1 MGRPKAS
8 LSSGDGL
15 IALRRYVE
23 KMEQASDP
31 VVQRAR
37 DELFYTAYRV
47 PLKAF
52 SEADFIFCDAPTGS
66 GKTIALPTLA
76 SRLAK
81 HLSLPR
87 VVVALPYLVTCRQST
102 KLMRK
107 LVAEAGIVVAEDT
120 SGTPRDEDFRD
131 QSWQCGMTVIS
142 SVAFLEMLNHL
153 SENRSEKWRLLHNAV
168 IILDDCCQWLSPEL
182 SAYVLVRLLE
192 LRNQGARIIFSSAT
206 LPKYWEMPE
215 IEMLL
220 GRRVKV
226 ESLSIGSEI
235 SNRLSNRVAINRLPR
250 ALNFAGVAKLA
261 LEHRRLGSGLIV
273 VNTVATTVRLA
284 ATLNHS
290 LSDHYR
296 VLCISRLLCPYD
308 KRRMENL
315 IKDLLQNPKDPV
327 LVVATSCVEAGWD
340 VSFPWGMRE
349 ESWISNL
356 LQLVGRV
363 NRHSE
368 FGTNAPVYSFQLADP
383 LVRDNPELRQQITC
397 FQAIAAK
404 PGSIR
409 ASAVTSVTH
418 RLMTDFAPRLLTNA
432 KALVSALKSGDTEY
446 IRTHAR
452 LIKGLKTH
460 CFGPIHKLPE
470 AVKRRLSD
478 ERGLVIDA
486 ELARTLDAYRIEVSS
501 TIFEKLPWKFEMKII
516 DGEPWYFLRPE
527 EYDPE
532 KGGAQIDR

>member
-1 MGRPKAS
+1 MRRAQAP
-8 LSSGDGL
+8 LLNGDGL
-15 IALRRYVE
+15 IALRHYVE
-23 KMEQASDP
+23 KMEQARDP

-37 DELFYTAYRV
+37 EELFDTAYCV
-47 PLKAF
+47 PLKPF
-52 SEADFIFCDAPTGS
+52 SEADFIYCDAPTGS

-81 HLSLPR
+81 HLGLPR
-87 VVVALPYLVTCRQST
+87 IVVVLPYLVTCRQST
-102 KLMRK
+102 QVMRK
-107 LVAEAGIVVAEDT
+107 LVAKAGIIVAEDT
-120 SGTPRDEDFRD
+120 SGTPRGEDLRE
-131 QSWQCGMTVIS
+131 QSWQGGMTVIS

-153 SENRSEKWRLLHNAV
+153 SEKRSAKWRLLHSAV

-192 LRNQGARIIFSSAT
+192 LRDQGARIIFSSAT

-220 GRRVKV
+220 GRSVKV
-226 ESLSIGSEI
+226 EGLSIGSEV
-235 SNRLSNRVAINRLPR
+235 SSQLSNRVAINRLPR
-250 ALNFAGVAKLA
+250 ALNFAAVTKLA

-284 ATLNHS
+284 ATLSHD
-290 LSDHYR
+290 LFDHYR
-296 VLCISRLLCPYD
+296 VLSISRLLCPHD
-308 KRRMENL
+308 KRRVENL
-315 IKDLLQNPKDPV
+315 IKDFLQNPKDPV
-327 LVVATSCVEAGWD
+327 LLVATSCVEAGWD

-356 LQLVGRV
+356 LQMVGRV

-368 FGTNAPVYSFQLADP
+368 YGINAPVYSFQLADP
-383 LVRDNPELRQQITC
+383 LVRHNPQLRQQITC
-397 FQAIAAK
+397 FQAMAAK
-404 PGSIR
+404 PDSMR
-409 ASAVTSVTH
+409 ADAITGATH

-432 KALVSALKSGDTEY
+432 KALVSALNNSDEDY
-446 IRTHAR
+446 IRKHAR
-452 LIKGLKTH
+452 LIKDVKNH
-460 CFGPIHKLPE
+460 CFGPISKLPE
-470 AVKRRLSD
+470 AIRRRLSD

-486 ELARTLDAYRIEVSS
+486 GLAKALDPYRIEVSS
-501 TIFEKLPWKFEMKII
+501 AIFEKLPWKFEKKII
-516 DGEPWYFLRPE
+516 DDEPWYFLYPE

>member
-1 MGRPKAS
+1 MRPAQAPL
-8 LSSGDGL
+8 LSRDGL

-23 KMEQASDP
+23 TMEQARDP
-31 VVQRAR
+31 VVKQAR
-37 DELFYTAYRV
+37 DELFYTAYCV
-47 PLKAF
+47 PLKPF
-52 SEADFIFCDAPTGS
+52 SDADFIYCDAPTGS
-66 GKTIALPTLA
+66 GKTIALPTLG

-81 HLSLPR
+81 HLGLPR
-87 VVVALPYLVTCRQST
+87 IVVVLPYLVTCRQST
-102 KLMRK
+102 QVMRK

-120 SGTPRDEDFRD
+120 SGTPSNEDLRE
-131 QSWQCGMTVIS
+131 QSWQCGMTTIS
-142 SVAFLEMLNHL
+142 SVAFLEMLNHI
-153 SENRSEKWRLLHNAV
+153 SEKRSAKWRLLHDSI

-192 LRNQGARIIFSSAT
+192 LRQRGARIIFSSAT

-215 IEMLL
+215 IETLL
-220 GRRVKV
+220 GRSVKV
-226 ESLSIGSEI
+226 VSLSIGSEI
-235 SNRLSNRVAINRLPR
+235 SSRLSNRVALNRLPR
-250 ALNFAGVAKLA
+250 ALNFAAVTKLA
-261 LEHRRLGSGLIV
+261 LEHRQFGSGLIV

-284 ATLNHS
+284 ATLNYN

-296 VLCISRLLCPYD
+296 VLSISRLLCPHD

-315 IKDLLQNPKDPV
+315 IKDFLQNPKDPV
-327 LVVATSCVEAGWD
+327 LLVATSCVEAGWD

-368 FGTNAPVYSFQLADP
+368 YGTNAPVYSFQLADP
-383 LVRDNPELRQQITC
+383 LVRHNPQLRQQITC

-404 PGSIR
+404 PDSIR
-409 ASAVTSVTH
+409 ANAITGATH

-432 KALVSALKSGDTEY
+432 KALVSALKNGDEDY
-446 IRTHAR
+446 IRKHAR
-452 LIKGLKTH
+452 LIKDVKNH
-460 CFGPIHKLPE
+460 CFGPIRKLPE
-470 AVKRRLSD
+470 PIRRRLSD
-478 ERGLVIDA
+478 ERGLAIDA
-486 ELARTLDAYRIEVSS
+486 ELAKALEPYRIEVSS
-501 TIFEKLPWKFEMKII
+501 TIFEKLPWKFEKKII
-516 DGEPWYFLRPE
+516 DGEPWYFLHPE

>member
-1 MGRPKAS
+1 MRRPKAP
-8 LSSGDGL
+8 LLDGDGL

-23 KMEQASDP
+23 KMEQARDP
-31 VVQRAR
+31 VVRQAR
-37 DELFYTAYRV
+37 DELFSTAYCV
-47 PLKAF
+47 PLKAL
-52 SEADFIFCDAPTGS
+52 SEADFIYCDAPTGS
-66 GKTIALPTLA
+66 GKTVALPTLA

-81 HLSLPR
+81 LLGLPR
-87 VVVALPYLVTCRQST
+87 VVVVLPYLVTCRQST
-102 KLMRK
+102 LVMRK
-107 LVAEAGIVVAEDT
+107 LVAKAGILVAEDT
-120 SGTPRDEDFRD
+120 SGTPHDEDFKD
-131 QSWQCGMTVIS
+131 QSWQSGMTVIS
-142 SVAFLEMLNHL
+142 SVAFLEMLNHHN
-153 SENRSEKWRLLHNAV
+153 EKRSAKWRLLHNAV

-215 IEMLL
+215 IETLL
-220 GRRVKV
+220 GRSVKV
-226 ESLSIGSEI
+226 ESLSIGSET
-235 SNRLSNRVAINRLPR
+235 SNQLSNRVAIKRLPR

-284 ATLNHS
+284 ATLDHN

-296 VLCISRLLCPYD
+296 VLCISRLLCPHD

-315 IKDLLQNPKDPV
+315 IKESLQNPKDPV
-327 LVVATSCVEAGWD
+327 LLIATSCVEAGWD

-356 LQLVGRV
+356 LQLAGRV

-368 FGTNAPVYSFQLADP
+368 YGTNAPVYSFQLADP
-383 LVRDNPELRQQITC
+383 LVRHNPELRQQITC

-409 ASAVTSVTH
+409 TNAITGATH

-432 KALVSALKSGDTEY
+432 KALISALKNGDEEY
-446 IRTHAR
+446 IRKHAR
-452 LIKGLKTH
+452 LIKGLKNH
-460 CFGPIHKLPE
+460 CFGPISKLPE
-470 AVKRRLSD
+470 AIRRRLSD

-486 ELARTLDAYRIEVSS
+486 EFAKVLDAYRIEVSS
-501 TIFEKLPWKFEMKII
+501 TIFEKLPWKFEKKII
-516 DGEPWYFLRPE
+516 DGEPWYFLHPE

-532 KGGAQIDR
+532 KGGAQINH